1 MTPQDRLQWYE
12 AFFQKVL
19 AMRRHHYEKKRFI
32 HGAANKEYRASLEV
46 DKMIREENLR
56 RRELENQVQNG

>member
-1 MTPQDRLQWYE
+1 MTPQDRQQWYE

-19 AMRRHHYEKKRFI
+19 AMRRNHHDKKRFI
-32 HGAANKEYRASLEV
+32 PGAGEREYRYGLEV

-56 RRELENQVQNG
+56 RRDLENQVKNG